1 MADRSTIDTGRAS
14 DLAPGSELRDQM
26 DTAIAAERE
35 ATRQASSAMA
45 SATAGPGKPVGG
57 PGARKA
63 TGTPQRMLSR
73 DPGAFAVPT
82 GREEEWRFTPMR
94 RLRRLSAALEDAAP
108 LAAAEITTELHGA
121 TAERVGMDD
130 ERVGRALI
138 PADRLTALAM
148 ARVDDALL
156 VTVPVEEVDAVAHL
170 AVRSTGGPGGADTG
184 VDVAH
189 VVLDIG
195 RHAAATVVLDHTGA
209 GSHALNVEVVAG
221 DGSQVTVVSVQ
232 DWDDDAVHL
241 GAHALRVGRD
251 ARVRHVVVTLGGD
264 VVRLLPTVT
273 YAGPGG
279 DAELYGLFFTDA
291 GQHQEHRLFVD
302 HAAPSCR
309 SRVTYKGALRGE
321 GAHGVW
327 IGDVLIR
334 AAAVDT
340 DTYELNRNLVLS
352 DGARADSVPNLEIE
366 TGEVTGA
373 GHASATGRFDD
384 EALFYLMARGITADE
399 ARRLVVHGFFADIIA
414 QLPGEQLQARVQG
427 AVEVELAAG
436 DPVPAEPAAGVAP

>member
-1 MADRSTIDTGRAS
+1 MAERSTIDTSRAA
-14 DLAPGSELRDQM
+14 DLAPGAELRDQM
-26 DTAIAAERE
+26 DGAIAAERE
-35 ATRQASSAMA
+35 ATRQVASAAA
-45 SATAGPGKPVGG
+45 SATAGPGEPVGG
-57 PGARKA
+57 PGVRKV
-63 TGTPQRMLSR
+63 TGTPQRLLSR

-94 RLRRLSAALEDAAP
+94 RLRRLSAALEVGGSDTAARP
-108 LAAAEITTELHGA
+108 EVTSQVHGA
-121 TAERVGMDD
+121 TVERVAMDD
-130 ERVGRALI
+130 PRVGRALV
-138 PADRLTALAM
+138 PGDRLTALSM
-148 ARVDDALL
+148 AQATDALL
-156 VTVPVEEVDAVAHL
+156 VTVPVEEVDASVHL
-170 AVRSTGGPGGADTG
+170 AARGDGGVGAG
-184 VDVAH
+184 HVVVDV
-189 VVLDIG
+189 G
-195 RHAAATVVLDHTGA
+195 RHASAIVVLDHTGGGA
-209 GSHALNVEVVAG
+209 YALNVEVMTG

-251 ARVRHVVVTLGGD
+251 ARLRHVVVTLGGD
-264 VVRLLPTVT
+264 LVRLLPTVT

-279 DAELYGLFFTDA
+279 DAQLFGLHFADA

-302 HAAPSCR
+302 HAVPSCR
-309 SRVTYKGALRGE
+309 SRVTYKGALRGA

-334 AAAVDT
+334 AAATDT

-384 EALFYLMARGITADE
+384 EALFYLMTRGIPADE
-399 ARRLVVHGFFADIIA
+399 ARRLVVRGFFAEIIE
-414 QLPGEQLQARVQG
+414 QLPTTELRERVEA
-427 AVEVELAAG
+427 AVEAELSADEPAG
-436 DPVPAEPAAGVAP
+436 DSSADELVPA